1 MQPDSHSPTDVIVIG
16 GGLSGLTASL
26 LLARGGKR
34 VTLVERAPQLGGRAL
49 TQHQDGYS
57 LNLGPHALYRGGH
70 ALRVL
75 KQLGIQPRGGL
86 ASTRGVVGRGTEL
99 FQLPAGPGALLT
111 TRLLDGRNKAAA
123 LRFFA
128 SLLLKSPRDLTGMT
142 VSNWLQPMDPDLR
155 QLIAIF
161 LRLTS
166 YANAPERQDAG
177 AALRQLTMAVRSGT
191 MYVDGGWQSM
201 VEALATATEQAGV
214 TLRTGRVARILHAER
229 VQGVLL
235 TTGETIAAETVV
247 LTTSPG
253 QAATLLEGEARRRL
267 QHWSEA
273 LIPVKA
279 ACMDLALSRLPRP
292 ETRFALGI
300 DRPWYLSEHSGTASL
315 APAGGAVVH
324 AAWYVD
330 PDRPEQADM
339 LERELEAVLDRLQ
352 PGWRQW
358 VIRRRFM
365 PSLTVTNALDTPAG
379 RPASDAAGVSGLYL
393 AGDWVGPH
401 GMLADAGLAS
411 AERAATLILASP
423 APGIHP
429 VLPALS

>member
-1 MQPDSHSPTDVIVIG
+1 MQPDSHDPTDVIVVG

-49 TQHQDGYS
+49 TQRQDGYS

-70 ALRVL
+70 ALRIL

-86 ASTRGVVGRGTEL
+86 AATRGAAERGSEL
-99 FQLPAGPGALLT
+99 FRLPTGPGSLLT

-123 LRFFA
+123 LRFLA
-128 SLLLKSPRDLTGMT
+128 SLLLRSPRALTGTT
-142 VSNWLQPMDPDLR
+142 VSDWLQPMDPDVR
-155 QLIAIF
+155 QLIAMF

-191 MYVDGGWQSM
+191 MYLDGGWQSM
-201 VEALATATEQAGV
+201 VEALASAAEQAGV
-214 TLRTGRVARILHAER
+214 TLRTGNVTRILHAER

-235 TTGETIAAETVV
+235 TTGETLAAETVV
-247 LTTSPG
+247 LTTSPS
-253 QAATLLEGEARRRL
+253 QAAKLLEGEAHRRL
-267 QHWSEA
+267 QRWSET

-279 ACMDLALSRLPRP
+279 ACLDLALSRLPRP
-292 ETRFALGI
+292 ETRFALGF
-300 DRPWYLSEHSGTASL
+300 DRPWYLSEHSGTAKV
-315 APAGGAVVH
+315 APAGGAVIH

-330 PDRPEQADM
+330 PDRPEGADR

-352 PGWRQW
+352 PGWRQT

-365 PSLTVTNALDTPAG
+365 PSLTVTNALDTLGG
-379 RPASDAAGVSGLYL
+379 RPEADAARVSGLYL
-393 AGDWVGPH
+393 AGDWVGPD

-411 AERAATLILASP
+411 AERAATLILASR

-429 VLPALS
+429 ALPALS